1 VLWEKLE
8 DQSPIPKNKDY
19 ILCTTTV
26 AWLACKIKVHP
37 PRSTQKPSWKSPPQL
52 RSNLS
57 GRLHPGADPVPG
69 DRGDRCA
76 EFDSVDVYRE
86 EGKLKWQVTVIFK
99 MTVTSEKLDGVRNLK
114 VRGKA
119 LLIRAGA
126 ILDAQRDP

>member
-26 AWLACKIKVHP
+26 AGLACKIKVHP
-37 PRSTQKPSWKSPPQL
+37 PRSTQNPSWKSPPKL

-76 EFDSVDVYRE
+76 ELDSVDVYRE